1 LLLTTLIVIS
11 NNNDQEGWSALQ
23 LVRAG
28 QRPQAGKGDGAAAD
42 QVRTSSE

>member
-11 NNNDQEGWSALQ
+11 NNNSQEGRNALH
-23 LVRAG
+23 R
-28 QRPQAGKGDGAAAD
+28 AGKGDEAAAD